1 MPYIKT
7 IKCSI
12 LIKILIGFRQI
23 YFCKVFLIVLCFF
36 ILCTDP
42 LDARDVATSK
52 FKLYLINTF
61 IENKEKFKMTQ
72 MLKLLMLASTVV
84 MGSALWTVDRQMKE
98 GINLY
103 NMYSTCFGQT
113 YATNHVLNI
122 LNAVKTCQE
131 KPVIIFFIDF
141 LSCLA

>member
-1 MPYIKT
+1 M
-7 IKCSI
+7 
-12 LIKILIGFRQI
+12 L
-23 YFCKVFLIVLCFF
+23 YFNKAFNRFQANNIFVKFFDCF

-141 LSCLA
+141 LSCLAPAFKPQL